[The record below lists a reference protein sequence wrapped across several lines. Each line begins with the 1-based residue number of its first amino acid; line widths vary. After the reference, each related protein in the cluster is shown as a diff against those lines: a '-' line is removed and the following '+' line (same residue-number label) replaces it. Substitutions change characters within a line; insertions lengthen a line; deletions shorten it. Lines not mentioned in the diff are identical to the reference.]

1 MSFKNY
7 LLSPKGMFYLGS
19 EKASSCFI
27 GELWDVN
34 FYNRDLNNQEI
45 NQLYTENKQN
55 NNNVTLDIIKNN

>member
-1 MSFKNY
+1 
-7 LLSPKGMFYLGS
+7 MFYLGS